1 LALART
7 IRRRSR
13 QGRNACRAATTPGGD
28 LQEGELLLWR
38 AVALDPDDPRMR
50 AMLADVLRLSGERDQ
65 ALAHAVIAMGILER
79 AGSGRELAHA
89 RGLVAT
95 LR

>member
-1 LALART
+1 
-7 IRRRSR
+7 
-13 QGRNACRAATTPGGD
+13 
-28 LQEGELLLWR
+28 
-38 AVALDPDDPRMR
+38 
-50 AMLADVLRLSGERDQ
+50 MLADVLRLGGERDQ
-65 ALAHAVIAMGILER
+65 PLAHAVIAMGILER